1 MSEILTITLNPAL
14 DVSTSVGTVTPGPKL
29 RCTEPRYDPGGGGVN
44 VSRAIQRLGGVSRA
58 FVALGGETG
67 EAFRAMLDDEK
78 IEVEAFGVAGNT
90 RQSIAVSETSTGKQ
104 YRFQLPCP
112 DWPADQTERLLDRL
126 EGQLAGNCLAVLSG
140 SIPGGVPADIAVQLN
155 RTAAGQDARL
165 IVDTSGPALT
175 EAAANPG
182 PPFFLLRMD
191 GAEAHEVSGR
201 NFANPADL
209 ADYGRDLV
217 ARGVADHLVMSMGAK
232 GTVGVSASERFF
244 VRPPKLEAVSAVGAG
259 DSMVAAIAMQLA
271 AGNNFRDAV
280 HHGVAAA
287 GSAVLTPAT
296 ELCSKATADEILGRV
311 VTEEV

>member
-44 VSRAIQRLGGVSRA
+44 VSRALQRLGGASHA

-78 IEVEAFGVAGNT
+78 IVAEVFEVAGNT
-90 RQSIAVSETSTGKQ
+90 RQSIAVGETSTGKQ
-104 YRFQLPCP
+104 FRFQLPCP

-126 EGQLAGNCLAVLSG
+126 ETVLDEDCLAVLSG
-140 SIPGGVPADIAVQLN
+140 SVPGGVPQDIAIRVN
-155 RTAAGQDARL
+155 RMAVDQGARL
-165 IVDTSGPALT
+165 ILDTSGAALT
-175 EAAANPG
+175 AAAGNPG
-182 PPFFLLRMD
+182 PPIFLLRMD
-191 GAEAHEVSGR
+191 GAEAAEVSGR
-201 NFANPADL
+201 SFANPADL
-209 ADYGRDLV
+209 ADYGRELV

-244 VRPPKLEAVSAVGAG
+244 VSPPKLAVVSAVGAG
-259 DSMVAAIAMQLA
+259 DSMVAAIALELSR
-271 AGNNFRDAV
+271 GSSFREAV
-280 HHGVAAA
+280 RHGVAAA

-296 ELCSKATADEILGRV
+296 QLCSRETMDEILTRV
-311 VTEEV
+311 VTSEI